1 VAKHGAFVIGT
12 DSTAVLERVIALEEV
27 ARLNYDAL
35 LLSHSVTP
43 LGKKDAKL
51 LHDFYESKYGQ
62 R

>member
-1 VAKHGAFVIGT
+1 MIGT